1 MTEQTKSTVEA
12 VTYEVVTKI
21 DPETGDTIL
30 PIPPELLQRM
40 GWKEGDELDI
50 GHDTEG
56 RIVFTKRG
64 VT

>member
-21 DPETGDTIL
+21 DPETGDTFL

-50 GHDTEG
+50 GKDTEG

-64 VT
+64 GT

>member
-12 VTYEVVTKI
+12 VTYEVVTQV

-40 GWKEGDELDI
+40 GWKEGDEIDF
-50 GHDTEG
+50 GKDTEG
-56 RIVFTKRG
+56 RIILTKRG
-64 VT
+64 GS

>member
-12 VTYEVVTKI
+12 VTYEVVTQI
-21 DPETGDTIL
+21 DPVTGDTIL
-30 PIPPELLQRM
+30 PLPPELLQRM

-50 GHDTEG
+50 GKDTEG

-64 VT
+64 GS

>member
-1 MTEQTKSTVEA
+1 MNESTKSTIEA

-30 PIPPELLQRM
+30 PIPTELLQRM

-64 VT
+64 VQ